1 MVPRLFEVTTLPL
14 NYILDG
20 GMSYASDIQMGSL
33 SQSPNAPSLSTA
45 QTGGSR
51 NSQNGTPIVNGTPF
65 IPDFG
70 LSALTSLTQ
79 IAKLTQK
86 DTPNSLLASNPAIP
100 NHLPNH
106 HPATIGANLA
116 QSLTNQNLASLGT
129 LSLEAFKQ
137 VRRKIRYITLR
148 LRLYARLIIT
158 YSFDFVTQR
167 YETKSLCI

>member
-1 MVPRLFEVTTLPL
+1 
-14 NYILDG
+14 
-20 GMSYASDIQMGSL
+20 MSYASDIQMGSL
-33 SQSPNAPSLSTA
+33 STSPNAPSLSTA
-45 QTGGSR
+45 QTGGSI
-51 NSQNGTPIVNGTPF
+51 NSQNGTPIVNGSPF

-100 NHLPNH
+100 SH

-137 VRRKIRYITLR
+137 VRQKSSVYT
-148 LRLYARLIIT
+148 AR
-158 YSFDFVTQR
+158 
-167 YETKSLCI
+167 

>member
-1 MVPRLFEVTTLPL
+1 MVPRLFEVRTLPL
-14 NYILDG
+14 NYFLDG

-86 DTPNSLLASNPAIP
+86 DTPNSLLASNPAIS

-137 VRRKIRYITLR
+137 VRRRKKIYNIPIT
-148 LRLYARLIIT
+148 IICEID
-158 YSFDFVTQR
+158 YNIF
-167 YETKSLCI
+167 L

>member
-1 MVPRLFEVTTLPL
+1 M
-14 NYILDG
+14 YINIKFFLDG

-100 NHLPNH
+100 NHH
-106 HPATIGANLA
+106 HPAAIGANLA

-137 VRRKIRYITLR
+137 VRQKTIYTTR
-148 LRLYARLIIT
+148 LRLYTILIIT
-158 YSFDFVTQR
+158 YFFDFVTQR
-167 YETKSLCI
+167 YETKSLCIIK

>member
-1 MVPRLFEVTTLPL
+1 
-14 NYILDG
+14 
-20 GMSYASDIQMGSL
+20 MSYASDIQMGSL
-33 SQSPNAPSLSTA
+33 STSPNAPSLSTA

-51 NSQNGTPIVNGTPF
+51 NSQNATPIVNGTPF

-86 DTPNSLLASNPAIP
+86 DTPNSLLATNPAIS
-100 NHLPNH
+100 NH

-137 VRRKIRYITLR
+137 VRQNSVYKPR
-148 LRLYARLIIT
+148 LRSYYIYI
-158 YSFDFVTQR
+158 
-167 YETKSLCI
+167 